1 MQTAARPFAAELWWT
16 QPCRKTESPGWRAEW
31 RCVKVAE
38 MRRNIPAATQA
49 ALWALSSGRCYA
61 PGCPY
66 PVVVEIR
73 AGVYRK
79 NAQIGHIYG
88 VRPGAARFSS
98 QIPDEVRDSFTN
110 LLLLCLPHH
119 GEVDDK
125 KTGAKLYPPKTLR
138 EWKIRHEGSN
148 GPALAVLGQVDE
160 DSIAEL
166 LTGAFSPPIERLQS
180 IARQLEQTGT
190 LNAAAVQEL
199 QQVVRIMR
207 DSPAGPDSRTALMFA
222 QAADVL
228 ATSSFSTAAQQLYS
242 GADLLSSSVLTRL
255 GRQVPALSEAA
266 NSIAAS
272 VDFLRRNRGYW
283 DR

>member
-1 MQTAARPFAAELWWT
+1 MNTG
-16 QPCRKTESPGWRAEW
+16 TEWK
-31 RCVKVAE
+31 KVAVAG
-38 MRRNIPAATQA
+38 MRKNIPAATQA

-61 PGCPY
+61 PGCPC

-88 VRPGAARFSS
+88 VRPGAARFSERV
-98 QIPDEVRDSFTN
+98 PDEVRDSFTN

-125 KTGAKLYPPKTLR
+125 KTGAKLYPPQMLR
-138 EWKIRHEGSN
+138 EWKTRHEGSN
-148 GPALAVLGQVDE
+148 GPALAVLGQVDD

-166 LTGAFSPPIERLQS
+166 LTDAFSPPIERLQS
-180 IARQLEQTGT
+180 IARQLEETGT

-199 QQVVRIMR
+199 QQVVRVMR

-222 QAADVL
+222 EAADVL
-228 ATSSFSTAAQQLYS
+228 ATSSFSTAAYQLS
-242 GADLLSSSVLTRL
+242 TASDLLSSGVLGKLSRE
-255 GRQVPALSEAA
+255 VSALTEAA
-266 NSIAAS
+266 SSITDS
-272 VDFLRRNRGYW
+272 VEVLRRNRGFW

>member
-1 MQTAARPFAAELWWT
+1 
-16 QPCRKTESPGWRAEW
+16 
-31 RCVKVAE
+31 VAE

-199 QQVVRIMR
+199 
-207 DSPAGPDSRTALMFA
+207 PAP
-222 QAADVL
+222 
-228 ATSSFSTAAQQLYS
+228 TSSGPRRRPQGRRRRRQGPRRCRLVAA
-242 GADLLSSSVLTRL
+242 AVVV
-255 GRQVPALSEAA
+255 VPAAAEAA
-266 NSIAAS
+266 EQTLPGTSRGLGHPADRADER
-272 VDFLRRNRGYW
+272 VRRPAPRVLV
-283 DR
+283 